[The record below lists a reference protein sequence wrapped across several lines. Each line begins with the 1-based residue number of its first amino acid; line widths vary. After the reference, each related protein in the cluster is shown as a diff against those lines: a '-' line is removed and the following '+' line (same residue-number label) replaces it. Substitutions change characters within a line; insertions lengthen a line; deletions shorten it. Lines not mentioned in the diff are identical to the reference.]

1 MSGEQRGETGN
12 PPRPFGLRPKAAPA
26 ALRSLSV
33 VPATAC
39 ASRLAVIGFGT
50 ATRLA
55 ATIEMSST
63 HWLDSTVAG
72 RMCGRLRRR
81 RSRKAHMI
89 LANAHENQP
98 LAASWKQAQA
108 AAISDPAELIALLE
122 LDPSLLPAARAAA
135 EMFPLRVPRGFVA
148 RMRKGD
154 PNDPLL

>member
-1 MSGEQRGETGN
+1 
-12 PPRPFGLRPKAAPA
+12 
-26 ALRSLSV
+26 
-33 VPATAC
+33 
-39 ASRLAVIGFGT
+39 
-50 ATRLA
+50 
-55 ATIEMSST
+55 
-63 HWLDSTVAG
+63 
-72 RMCGRLRRR
+72 
-81 RSRKAHMI
+81 MI

-154 PNDPLL
+154 PNDPLLRQVLPIGAERDIVPGFNADPVGESTASVVPGLLQKYAGRVLLPVTGACGVHCRYCFRRHFDYS